1 MRILPKMK
9 QKMRLIVT
17 QILKKMMPLKNKNE
31 SGFLPT
37 VMHNFLDTQV
47 SENEVINIACR
58 EEKLPV

>member
-17 QILKKMMPLKNKNE
+17 QILKKMMPLKKE
-31 SGFLPT
+31 KGSGFLLT
-37 VMHNFLDTQV
+37 VMHNVLDTQV